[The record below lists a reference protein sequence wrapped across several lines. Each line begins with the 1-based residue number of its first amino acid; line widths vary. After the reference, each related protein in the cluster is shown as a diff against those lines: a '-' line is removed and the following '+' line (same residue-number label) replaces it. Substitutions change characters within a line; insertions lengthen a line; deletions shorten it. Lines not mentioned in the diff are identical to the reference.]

1 MVNKK
6 LEDTPQMPLDEREQH
21 RKRQELITPF
31 RPSQKW
37 RLFLWQIWRWTGFG
51 EKKLW
56 DLLQLVIIPLVLW
69 GLSYGFNQKATIREQ
84 KAAKEANR
92 QEALTSYIDNLPT
105 LLQDANNNRDKNV
118 VRGLAQAKTSTTLQ
132 LLKDDPERREILLD
146 FLRVSGLLGTFQ
158 DSQSPKVI
166 GPILEGINLKNRVLE
181 GADLHQAN
189 LKGADLRKADL
200 VDAILN
206 NANLSGAN
214 LSKANL
220 TRASLPKANLR
231 GAYLMEADL
240 RGANLEG
247 ANLIGADFNKAKI
260 GESFDTKGDRKNTN
274 FKNAFYTEGGIN
286 NAQFYI
292 GDSSKPKTLGEEYKN
307 AMLSIKPDFE
317 LPSQDTTSPP
327 QDFFSYTDLS
337 SVTLTDASLT
347 GVNLTGANL
356 QKTDFS
362 KAILVNSNLS
372 SANLSS
378 ANLSSANLSGANLKG
393 ADLTKANLGGAI
405 GISPEILKKQ
415 AILCQTTM
423 PDGTKNSDGCPSPGM
438 KSK

>member
-231 GAYLMEADL
+231 GAYLIEADL

-260 GESFDTKGDRKNTN
+260 GENVDTKGDRKKTN
-274 FKNAFYTEGGIN
+274 FRNAFYTEGGIN
-286 NAQFYI
+286 TAKVYI
-292 GDSSKPKTLGEEYKN
+292 GDSSKPETLVEDEDYKKV
-307 AMLSIKPDFE
+307 MLPIKAYFKLPHPDPSSPPPDF
-317 LPSQDTTSPP
+317 L
-327 QDFFSYTDLS
+327 SYTDLS
-337 SVTLTDASLT
+337 SVTLTGADLT
-347 GVNLTGANL
+347 GVNLIGANLQQTNLSKAILERADLTGANL
-356 QKTDFS
+356 KGADLT
-362 KAILVNSNLS
+362 
-372 SANLSS
+372 
-378 ANLSSANLSGANLKG
+378 GANLKG